1 MILSGR
7 LILLV
12 CCICLGVCQLN
23 DKARKDSF
31 VGYNEQQKSDCVDKR
46 NECENWAKSAECVRN
61 PSYMRPECQKS
72 CPISQCQN
80 GAKSEWDG
88 YATQYRTRFFS
99 SRLPAANML
108 APKHFKVDVSM
119 GEYTEPGHRLRGMPW
134 LTLSSIG
141 VGTYLGNQDQETDE
155 HVTSAIIKAV
165 SSGINVIDT
174 ASNYRN
180 GRAEKSV
187 GDALY
192 SLLNDDSKYGF
203 TREMLF
209 ISTKAGFIADDL
221 SKQLIKDGEIQKE
234 DLVGGMNCIHPKCIR
249 SSLERSLSAM
259 RIKTVDLLYLHN
271 AAEMQLPEI
280 RKHAFMKK
288 LKTAFLTLEELR
300 KENKIRAYGLATWTC
315 FRVPPQSNQH
325 LSLQT
330 VVDLAKEVGGVNHG
344 FRYIQVPINIGMP
357 EAWKERW
364 QIMAN
369 QTYSNL
375 LWVAAQNNVG
385 VFTSG
390 PLGEGSLIKDQTI
403 ESKLSG
409 FSQLRNVQGYG
420 AKLLQLARSTPGIV
434 STLVGMKDGQ
444 HVTQNLQ
451 LTRINPL
458 DVDDMTLIVSE
469 YFGQQ

>member
-1 MILSGR
+1 
-7 LILLV
+7 
-12 CCICLGVCQLN
+12 
-23 DKARKDSF
+23 
-31 VGYNEQQKSDCVDKR
+31 
-46 NECENWAKSAECVRN
+46 
-61 PSYMRPECQKS
+61 
-72 CPISQCQN
+72 
-80 GAKSEWDG
+80 
-88 YATQYRTRFFS
+88 
-99 SRLPAANML
+99 
-108 APKHFKVDVSM
+108 
-119 GEYTEPGHRLRGMPW
+119 MPW